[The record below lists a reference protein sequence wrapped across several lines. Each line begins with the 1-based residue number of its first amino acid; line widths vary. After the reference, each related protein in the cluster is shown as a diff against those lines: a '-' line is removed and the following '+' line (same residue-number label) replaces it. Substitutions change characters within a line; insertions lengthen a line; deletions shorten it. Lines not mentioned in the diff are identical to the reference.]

1 MGKFNFKHF
10 PELITKR
17 LILRQPHIGDSK
29 SIYLLR
35 TNKKINELI
44 SRKIPQSIAETTKFI
59 AELNNRFYD
68 KKNIF
73 WVIVSKEY
81 NQVIG
86 SIGYQ
91 NFNNNFSYA
100 EIGYELHP
108 DEHKKG
114 FMNESCEAVLN
125 SGLDT
130 INLKTIEAFTH
141 KDNEASK
148 ALLKKHQFVFQI
160 KRREKGFD
168 NNRIFKLKK

>member
-1 MGKFNFKHF
+1 MEASDIKT
-10 PELITKR
+10 L
-17 LILRQPHIGDSK
+17 
-29 SIYLLR
+29 
-35 TNKKINELI
+35 
-44 SRKIPQSIAETTKFI
+44 TTTF
-59 AELNNRFYD
+59 R
-68 KKNIF
+68 
-73 WVIVSKEY
+73 
-81 NQVIG
+81 
-86 SIGYQ
+86 
-91 NFNNNFSYA
+91 YA

-125 SGLDT
+125 FGLHT

>member
-91 NFNNNFSYA
+91 NFNNNFTYA

-125 SGLDT
+125 FGLDT
-130 INLKTIEAFTH
+130 INLKTIEALTH
-141 KDNEASK
+141 KDNEDSK